1 MTVAVAATTA
11 ATTVATTST
20 PQALHAANITVVR
33 GGRETLRDVSLSARV
48 GEVTVLIGENGAGK
62 STLLDVLAGDLR
74 APDGLRS
81 GSVLLGNEALHTAG
95 VRQRARARAVLPQQ
109 GQVVFGARAVDV
121 VLLGRSPWSVAPAA
135 DDMDIALDALNA
147 VDAADLAARDV
158 LTLSGGELQRVHLA
172 RVLAWLRGDLRSGER
187 PRCLLLDEP
196 GTYLDFHAQDLLA
209 RTARRVA
216 ADGVAVVAVVHDL
229 NFAAAVAEQ
238 VVVLQQGRVVAAG
251 SVLDV
256 LRPEVLRSALS
267 APVQLAGVVDG
278 RPVLVLERPGA
289 P

>member
-1 MTVAVAATTA
+1 MTMGETR
-11 ATTVATTST
+11 
-20 PQALHAANITVVR
+20 ALRAEHITVVR
-33 GGRETLRDVSLSARV
+33 GGREVLHDVSLEARV

-74 APDGLRS
+74 RADGVRS
-81 GSVLLGNEALHTAG
+81 GRVLLGEQRLLEASVLA
-95 VRQRARARAVLPQQ
+95 RARARAVLPQQ
-109 GQVVFGARAVDV
+109 GHVVFGARAVDV
-121 VLLGRSPWSVAPAA
+121 VLLGRSPWRAA
-135 DDMDIALDALNA
+135 AAIDDMDVALESLAA
-147 VDAADLAARDV
+147 VDASALATRDV
-158 LTLSGGELQRVHLA
+158 LSLSGGELQRVHLA
-172 RVLAWLRGDLRSGER
+172 RVLAWLRGDLQTGER

-238 VVVLQQGRVVAAG
+238 VVVLQQGRVVARGTA
-251 SVLDV
+251 LEV

-278 RPVLVLERPGA
+278 RPVLVLERPGVA
-289 P
+289 